1 MPEPVPAHDTPARAV
16 ALGVPEPVPASG
28 VPAGISGPGE
38 GFGPVFALGGVMPR
52 IDGTAFIAPTAA
64 VIGDVTVGPET
75 GIWFH
80 CLVRGDMNFIRIGAR
95 TNIQD
100 GTIIHVDSG
109 EFSTSIGDDV
119 TVGHN
124 AVIHAC
130 TLHNRAFVGIAA
142 TVLDGAVIEAGG
154 MLAAGGLL
162 TPGKRI
168 GPNELWAGTPAR
180 LLRVMT
186 PDERARFDRNADVY
200 RDLARRFRAGLRSVS
215 R

>member
-1 MPEPVPAHDTPARAV
+1 MPDSKPAYQHRLPADDPDFGGAVPVTGTGPIFSLDGITPTIA
-16 ALGVPEPVPASG
+16 P
-28 VPAGISGPGE
+28 
-38 GFGPVFALGGVMPR
+38 
-52 IDGTAFIAPTAA
+52 DAFIAPTAA
-64 VIGDVTVGPET
+64 VIGDVTVGSET

-80 CLVRGDMNFIRIGAR
+80 CLVRGDLQFIHIGAR

-100 GTIIHVDSG
+100 GAIIHVDSG
-109 EFSTSIGDDV
+109 GFSTTIGDDV

-130 TLHNRAFVGIAA
+130 TLKNRAFVGISA

-162 TPGKRI
+162 TPGKVI

-186 PDERARFDRNADVY
+186 DEERKKFDRNAEVY
-200 RDLARRFRAGLRSVS
+200 RQLARRFRAGLRSTT
-215 R
+215 